1 MAGGEQRVPVEDLRI
16 VRSSRGGKSARG
28 GTGRGWEGGE
38 DEGEEQGGRTSRWP
52 PWWPWWWPQRWLQR
66 GTRYRRDQAV
76 PKDNSQARPF
86 LAGTGGGSGEAA
98 PGLVVGEHPQQVI
111 SWVLISSLHRVR
123 WVLTEGLE
131 ARSSGGLMSPRS
143 LPSQLITPGRGD
155 GGAVHLAPPP
165 DAQPRGW
172 SRGAGGAEPGKHVS
186 KASLAPAQGSVLFFN
201 LLWEKARKPP
211 RDRAGMA

>member
-1 MAGGEQRVPVEDLRI
+1 MAGGEQRVPAEDLRI
-16 VRSSRGGKSARG
+16 VRSARGGKSARG
-28 GTGRGWEGGE
+28 GTGRGWEGDE
-38 DEGEEQGGRTSRWP
+38 DEGEEQGGRTGRWPRWWP
-52 PWWPWWWPQRWLQR
+52 PWWPWWWPQWWLQR
-66 GTRYRRDQAV
+66 GTWCRRDPAV

-98 PGLVVGEHPQQVI
+98 PSLVVGEHPQQVI

-155 GGAVHLAPPP
+155 GGAVHLAPPRCTAP
-165 DAQPRGW
+165 GVVPGCRR
-172 SRGAGGAEPGKHVS
+172 SGAG
-186 KASLAPAQGSVLFFN
+186 
-201 LLWEKARKPP
+201 
-211 RDRAGMA
+211 